1 MDCENC
7 LHLKEE
13 DFKSWAYDKV
23 KAYENI
29 PNLEYWY
36 DTGASEEKYIPI
48 SDIVGT
54 NHYHYGGDPNREMKW
69 FEVLLNLKHKTYVEK
84 ELLIEQI
91 CAADPSPRV
100 GQFGNE
106 YYIFDGNNRLCK
118 ARFLNLATFY
128 CKIDKYQFRTDD
140 FNLSTR
146 LKKLG
151 FSFNYNPSSEKKY
164 DMIEYNEQLFL
175 LADDG
180 ETHIED
186 FVEAVESIRY
196 TCFDRWGYSLSG
208 RVTTNGAFIFSND
221 KKVLRMLKKLL
232 YQKGYGLKGRD

>member
-1 MDCENC
+1 MDSENC
-7 LHLKEE
+7 LHLKTE
-13 DFKSWAYDKV
+13 DFKPWAYNKV
-23 KAYENI
+23 KVYANI
-29 PNLEYWY
+29 PNLDYWY
-36 DTGASEEKYIPI
+36 DTGIVEEKYIPLK
-48 SDIVGT
+48 DIVGT
-54 NHYHYGGDPNREMKW
+54 DHYNYGGDPNMEMRW
-69 FEVLLNLKHKTYVEK
+69 IDVLMGLKHRTYVE
-84 ELLIEQI
+84 EDVLLKQI
-91 CAADPSPRV
+91 CSVEPPPKV

-106 YYIFDGNNRLCK
+106 YYIFGGNNRLCK

-140 FNLSTR
+140 FNFSTR

-164 DMIEYNEQLFL
+164 DMIEYNDQLFL

-180 ETHIED
+180 KTHIEE

-196 TCFDRWGYSLSG
+196 TCFDRWAYSLSG
-208 RVTTNGAFIFSND
+208 RVTTNGAFIFSKD

-232 YQKGYGLKGRD
+232 YQEGYGLEELD

>member
-1 MDCENC
+1 MDYENC
-7 LHLKEE
+7 LNLKEE

-36 DTGASEEKYIPI
+36 DTGVMEEKYIPI

-54 NHYHYGGDPNREMKW
+54 NHYQYGGDPNMEMKW
-69 FEVLLNLKHKTYVEK
+69 IEVLLNLKHKTYVEK

-91 CAADPSPRV
+91 CTADPSPKV

-128 CKIDKYQFRTDD
+128 CQISKYQFRTDD
-140 FNLSTR
+140 FNISTQ

-151 FSFNYNPSSEKKY
+151 FSFNYNPYSEKKY
-164 DMIEYNEQLFL
+164 DMIEYKDQLFL
-175 LADDG
+175 LTDD
-180 ETHIED
+180 ETTKIQD
-186 FVEAVESIRY
+186 FVEVVESIRY
-196 TCFDRWGYSLSG
+196 SWFDRWRYSFSNEP
-208 RVTTNGAFIFSND
+208 VIDPFIFN
-221 KKVLRMLKKLL
+221 KNE
-232 YQKGYGLKGRD
+232 

>member
-7 LHLKEE
+7 LNLKEE
-13 DFKSWAYDKV
+13 DFKSWAYNKV

-36 DTGASEEKYIPI
+36 DTGVIEQKYIPI

-54 NHYHYGGDPNREMKW
+54 NHYQYGGNPNMEMRW
-69 FEVLLNLKHKTYVEK
+69 IEVLLNLKHKTYVEK

-91 CAADPSPRV
+91 CTADPSPTV

-128 CKIDKYQFRTDD
+128 CRISKYQFHTED
-140 FNLSTR
+140 FNISTK
-146 LKKLG
+146 LKNLG

-164 DMIEYNEQLFL
+164 DMIEYNDQLFL

-180 ETHIED
+180 KTSIQD
-186 FVEAVESIRY
+186 FVEAVQSIRY
-196 TCFDRWGYSLSG
+196 TMLDRLAYSLSG
-208 RVTTNGAFIFSND
+208 KLVTNTTFIFSKD
-221 KKVLRMLKKLL
+221 KKVIRKLKKLL
-232 YQKGYGLKGRD
+232 YQKGYGSKEHA